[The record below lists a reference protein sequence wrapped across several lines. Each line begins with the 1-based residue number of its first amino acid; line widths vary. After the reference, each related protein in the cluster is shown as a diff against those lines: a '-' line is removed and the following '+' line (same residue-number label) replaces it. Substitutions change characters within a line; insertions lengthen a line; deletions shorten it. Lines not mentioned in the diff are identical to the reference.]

1 MMCMKRIAHRRLNI
15 TLPESTVA
23 LLETVANK
31 GERSIFIDIAIKSYI
46 KQNKQ
51 ESLRESLKTGA
62 IARGQRDLAVSEE
75 WFDVEEEL
83 WQK

>member
-1 MMCMKRIAHRRLNI
+1 MKNAAKRLNI

-31 GERSIFIDIAIKSYI
+31 GERSTFIDTAIKAYI
-46 KQNKQ
+46 KQAR
-51 ESLRESLKTGA
+51 RESLHNSLKEGA
-62 IARGQRDLAVSEE
+62 IERSERDLNLADE
-75 WFDVEEEL
+75 WFEIDEEL

>member
-1 MMCMKRIAHRRLNI
+1 MKRIAHKRLNI

-23 LLETVANK
+23 LLETVAEK
-31 GERSIFIDIAIKSYI
+31 GERSVFIDTAIKSYI
-46 KQNKQ
+46 KQTKQ
-51 ESLRESLKTGA
+51 ENLRESLKTGA
-62 IARGQRDLAVSEE
+62 IARSRRDLSLTEE